1 MGIRCIRQVFKYL
14 ILLIVLIITGLSC
27 FALDKYIIYPYD
39 NRLVLISDTYRH
51 NNDIYYGCFAY
62 MNDDKAKLN
71 GKIFMS
77 EELCITYNQTANS
90 LDWDKATFHF
100 LENTRYSEVRSKPYY
115 FENNFILDKVVY
127 FLVYTMPVN
136 YGM

>member
-1 MGIRCIRQVFKYL
+1 MKLSKQ
-14 ILLIVLIITGLSC
+14 LLVLSMISGFFINPCYAS
-27 FALDKYIIYPYD
+27 DKYIIYPYD

>member
-1 MGIRCIRQVFKYL
+1 MKLSKQFL
-14 ILLIVLIITGLSC
+14 VLSMISGFFINPCL
-27 FALDKYIIYPYD
+27 ALDKYIIYPYD

-100 LENTRYSEVRSKPYY
+100 LENMKFIDIKTKPYY
-115 FENNFILDKVVY
+115 FENNFILDKVIY

>member
-1 MGIRCIRQVFKYL
+1 MELIKKL
-14 ILLIVLIITGLSC
+14 ILLFIVAGVCLPC
-27 FALDKYIIYPYD
+27 FSLDKYIIYPYD
-39 NRLVLISDTYRH
+39 NRLVLITNTYKH
-51 NNDIYYGCFAY
+51 NGDIYYGCFGY

-71 GKIFMS
+71 GKVFMS
-77 EELCITYNQTANS
+77 EELCITYNQASNS

-100 LENTRYSEVRSKPYY
+100 LENWEFSNIKGKPYY
-115 FENNFILDKVVY
+115 FDNNFILDKVVY